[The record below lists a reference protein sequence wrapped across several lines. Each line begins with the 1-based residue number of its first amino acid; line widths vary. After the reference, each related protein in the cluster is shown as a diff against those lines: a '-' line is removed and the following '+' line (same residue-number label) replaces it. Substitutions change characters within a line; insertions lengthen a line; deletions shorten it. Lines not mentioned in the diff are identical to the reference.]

1 MHHTITPP
9 FRFSDL
15 RTLSKTSWHS
25 NDLNGLNHLN
35 DLNFSS
41 NPFYCCQPPPK
52 STVQLHHGIE
62 LSASNPGQRQ
72 LLVEE
77 LLVGDQNL

>member
-25 NDLNGLNHLN
+25 NDLNGLN
-35 DLNFSS
+35 DLNFSL
-41 NPFYCCQPPPK
+41 NLFYYCQPPPR
-52 STVQLHHGIE
+52 
-62 LSASNPGQRQ
+62 AR
-72 LLVEE
+72 
-77 LLVGDQNL
+77 